1 VVQGAIGGFEMKGE
15 RFIAEVKNL
24 AELDGDA
31 EAKKATRATLEML
44 KERWPATSPPTSPH
58 SSRRR

>member
-1 VVQGAIGGFEMKGE
+1 MKSE